1 LEYPAMQTTK
11 RILKSNDVAH
21 ILDCSPD
28 EVVLLARDKKLKS
41 IKKGKYWMFSFQDV
55 ASYRK
60 KKG

>member
-1 LEYPAMQTTK
+1 MQTTK

-28 EVVLLARDKKLKS
+28 EVVLLDSTEKLKG
-41 IKKGKYWMFSFQDV
+41 IKTGKYWMFSFQDV

-60 KKG
+60 RKG